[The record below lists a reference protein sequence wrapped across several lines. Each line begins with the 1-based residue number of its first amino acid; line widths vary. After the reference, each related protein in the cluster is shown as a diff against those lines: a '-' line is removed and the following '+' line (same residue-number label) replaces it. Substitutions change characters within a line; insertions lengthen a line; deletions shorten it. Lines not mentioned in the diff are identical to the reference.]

1 MAIVLTTLKAVGVER
16 EDAEISFNAKRQVIR
31 GPSET
36 GKSYIRDCLWY
47 MLGGEKP
54 PKSIPLA
61 AGYQE
66 LQLRLVAE
74 DQEYEIRRGL
84 SGGNAAIFSRS
95 LDNLNAHSF
104 EPLEDDLGELLV
116 KLSSAAGK
124 QILRNQSDR
133 GPVTGDDLRHWSL
146 WSQTDIPGE
155 NPTSGQGYATTKRIS
170 SFNLFL
176 SGTDDAAIQVN
187 KTKAEVDRIKGQ
199 LTSAEAALDRT
210 RSGLPDGVKREDVVD
225 ALERVDRTLAAMTT
239 QYEARSTLLK
249 QLRRDIGDTSDL
261 LTRASNSRNHAKSM
275 VARFELLEQKY
286 SNDLERL
293 GATSEGV
300 AFFQELPNV
309 PCPLCGTPTEM
320 QVDPQDLT
328 PSAPAKY
335 REAIAAEA
343 DKIRGLRSGLL
354 TALRRETLRYE
365 ALKVESERLVQSLSG
380 LQSKEALAIEGSRI
394 EFNADPKTLA
404 FRRSDLTA
412 QLAIFDEIERLTS
425 EIARLKASS
434 VRKRLVVNRDGGIHG
449 RAVADRSKALLE
461 LWGFTDIENIAL
473 DAEECDLRINDRP
486 RLSYGAG
493 RRALY
498 LASLAIAL
506 MEHALQKGHP
516 HLGVV
521 VIDSPLKAYADP
533 RLQESTDVPLAKVT
547 DNFYAWL
554 STWSGSGQIII
565 LENEEVREETAKVL
579 APIEFSG
586 IPRLGRSGFFPHREV
601 SQSQGDLE
609 ASNDA
614 GGTSDSGED
623 SDW

>member
-1 MAIVLTTLKAVGVER
+1 MAIILTTLKAVGVDR
-16 EDAEISFNAKRQVIR
+16 EDAEIPFDAKRQVIR

-54 PKSIPLA
+54 PKGIPLA
-61 AGYQE
+61 EGYQQ
-66 LQLRLVAE
+66 LQLRLAA
-74 DQEYEIRRGL
+74 DGNQYEVRRGL
-84 SGGNAAIFSRS
+84 SGGGEAIYHRP
-95 LDNLNAHSF
+95 LNNPDASAF
-104 EPLEDDLGELLV
+104 EPLEDDLGDLLV
-116 KLSSAAGK
+116 KLSKAAGK

-146 WSQTDIPGE
+146 WSQTEIPGE
-155 NPTSGQGYATTKRIS
+155 DPTSGQGYATTKRIS

-199 LTSAEAALDRT
+199 LTSAEAALERT
-210 RSGLPDGVKREDVVD
+210 KAGLPDDVKREDVTD

-249 QLRRDIGDTSDL
+249 QMRRDIADTSDV
-261 LTRASNSRNHAKSM
+261 LTRIANARNHAKSM

-286 SNDLERL
+286 SNDLARL
-293 GATSEGV
+293 GATNEGV
-300 AFFQELPNV
+300 AFFQELPSV

-328 PSAPAKY
+328 PAAPAKY
-335 REAIAAEA
+335 RVAIAAEA
-343 DKIRGLRSGLL
+343 DKIRSLRSGLL
-354 TALRRETLRYE
+354 SALLRETQRYDTLRVE
-365 ALKVESERLVQSLSG
+365 AERVAQLLNG
-380 LQSKEALAIEGSRI
+380 LQRQEALAIEGSRI
-394 EFNADPKTLA
+394 EFDADPKTLA

-412 QLAIFDEIERLTS
+412 QLAIFDEVERVTA

-434 VRKRLVVNRDGGIHG
+434 VRKRLVVNRDGGTHG

-461 LWGFTDIENIAL
+461 SWGFADIENIAL
-473 DAEECDLRINDRP
+473 DAEECDLVINDRP

-498 LASLAIAL
+498 LSSLVIAL
-506 MEHALQKGHP
+506 MEHALQEGHP

-533 RLQESTDVPLAKVT
+533 RFQESTDVPLARVT
-547 DNFYAWL
+547 DKFYAWL
-554 STWSGSGQIII
+554 SNWSGNGQIIV
-565 LENEEVREETAKVL
+565 LENEEVADATAEILK
-579 APIEFSG
+579 PIEFSG
-586 IPRLGRSGFFPHREV
+586 VPGLGRPGFFPHRDILR
-601 SQSQGDLE
+601 SIMSPGLFGDAPGSLG
-609 ASNDA
+609 SV
-614 GGTSDSGED
+614 ED
-623 SDW
+623 